1 MQTEPLS
8 PAAIVTQLDAPTQAA
23 LSLHVLGTVDSTNV
37 WCRNQHR
44 AGVIPPFACIAE
56 RQTQGRGRRGRQWR
70 SPAGANI
77 YLSLAWRF
85 DMARRQIGLLPL
97 WVGLVVRDCL
107 RTIGITRAQLKW
119 PNDVLVDNH
128 KIAGVLIES
137 VQGGTATSDGEV
149 TDMIIGVGINH
160 AMPAKSMPDDIN
172 WTDVQQHLP
181 AGSQVSRNQL
191 AGLLLRDLAR
201 ACREYQSR
209 PEVCL
214 QRLRQCFS
222 QPQQV
227 VIHTE
232 QGDKLTGVTTGITDQ
247 GELRVDI
254 HGEERVFS
262 SADVSLRPRPEQMRE
277 KAVAGDD

>member
-8 PAAIVTQLDAPTQAA
+8 HAAIVAQLDASTQAG
-23 LSLHVLGTVDSTNV
+23 LSLHVLDTVDSTND
-37 WCRNQHR
+37 WCHNQHR
-44 AGVIPPFACIAE
+44 AGAALPFACLAE
-56 RQTQGRGRRGRQWR
+56 RQTQGRGRRGRQWQ

-85 DMARRQIGLLPL
+85 ETGLHQLGLLPL
-97 WVGLVVRDCL
+97 WVGLTVRDCL
-107 RTIGITRAQLKW
+107 RAIGIARAQLKW

-137 VQGGTATSDGEV
+137 VQGGAA

-160 AMPAKSMPDDIN
+160 AMPAQSMPGDIN

-181 AGSQVSRNQL
+181 AGGRVSRNQL
-191 AGLLLRDLAR
+191 AGLLLRDLAQ

-209 PEVCL
+209 PEACL

-222 QPQQV
+222 QPQSV
-227 VIHTE
+227 AVHTE
-232 QGDKLTGVTTGITDQ
+232 QGENLTGVTKGITDQ

-262 SADVSLRPRPEQMRE
+262 SADVSLRPHIEDNRE

>member
-8 PAAIVTQLDAPTQAA
+8 HAAIVAQLDAPTQAG
-23 LSLHVLGTVDSTNV
+23 LSLHVLDAVDSTND

-44 AGVIPPFACIAE
+44 AGAALPFACLAE
-56 RQTQGRGRRGRQWR
+56 WQTQGRGRRGRRWR
-70 SPAGANI
+70 SPAWANI

-85 DMARRQIGLLPL
+85 EMGLHQLGLLPL
-97 WVGLVVRDCL
+97 WVGLAVRDCL
-107 RTIGITRAQLKW
+107 RAIGIARAQLKW

-137 VQGGTATSDGEV
+137 AQSGTATGDGV
-149 TDMIIGVGINH
+149 ATDMIIGVGINH
-160 AMPAKSMPDDIN
+160 AMPAQSMPGDIN

-181 AGSQVSRNQL
+181 AGGRVSRNQL
-191 AGLLLRDLAR
+191 AGLLLRDLAQ

-209 PEVCL
+209 PEACL

-222 QPQQV
+222 QPQSV

-232 QGDKLTGVTTGITDQ
+232 LGENLTGVTKGITDQ

-254 HGEERVFS
+254 HGEEHVFS
-262 SADVSLRPRPEQMRE
+262 SADVSLRPHPEGTRE

>member
-8 PAAIVTQLDAPTQAA
+8 HAAIVAQLDAPAQAG

-44 AGVIPPFACIAE
+44 AGAIPPFACIAE
-56 RQTQGRGRRGRQWR
+56 QQTQGRGRRGRQWQ

-85 DMARRQIGLLPL
+85 DMARRQLGLLPL
-97 WVGLVVRDCL
+97 WVGLTVRDCL
-107 RTIGITRAQLKW
+107 RAIGIARAQLKW
-119 PNDVLVDNH
+119 PNDVLVGNH

-137 VQGGTATSDGEV
+137 VQGGTATGDGEV

-160 AMPAKSMPDDIN
+160 AMPAQSMPGDIS

-181 AGSQVSRNQL
+181 AGSRVSRNQL
-191 AGLLLRDLAR
+191 AGLLLRDLAW
-201 ACREYQSR
+201 ACREYRTR
-209 PEVCL
+209 PEACL

-222 QPQQV
+222 QPQHV
-227 VIHTE
+227 AVHTE
-232 QGDKLTGVTTGITDQ
+232 QGENLAGVIKGITDQ

-262 SADVSLRPRPEQMRE
+262 SADVSLRPRPDDTRE

>member
-8 PAAIVTQLDAPTQAA
+8 HAAMVAQLDAPTQAA
-23 LSLHVLGTVDSTNV
+23 LSLHVLDTVDSTNV
-37 WCRNQHR
+37 WCRDQRR
-44 AGVIPPFACIAE
+44 AGAIPPFACIAE

-85 DMARRQIGLLPL
+85 DMPMQQLGLLSL
-97 WVGLVVRDCL
+97 WLGLAVRDCL
-107 RTIGITRAQLKW
+107 RTIGIDRAQLKW

-137 VQGGTATSDGEV
+137 AQAGAA
-149 TDMIIGVGINH
+149 TDMIIGVGVNH
-160 AMPAKSMPDDIN
+160 AMPAQSMPVDIS
-172 WTDVQQHLP
+172 WTDVRRHLP
-181 AGSQVSRNQL
+181 ADGKVSRNQL

-201 ACREYQSR
+201 ACRQYQSR
-209 PEVCL
+209 PEDCL
-214 QRLRQCFS
+214 RRLRQCFS
-222 QPQQV
+222 QSQQV
-227 VIHTE
+227 VIYTE
-232 QGDKLTGVTTGITDQ
+232 QGENLTGATKGITDQ

-262 SADVSLRPRPEQMRE
+262 SADVSLRPRHDDIRE
-277 KAVAGDD
+277 KAVAGDG